1 MGSNVGSDIGSN
13 PQLFVICFSPPTFIS
28 ILRPV
33 LAPPGPRAANRKTGV
48 SRVARTAKMKQARSL
63 AKLRKSSK
71 GWGDYMCTVNKTQRG
86 QLNVRERA
94 KPDAEFAE
102 LKDT

>member
-13 PQLFVICFSPPTFIS
+13 PQAFVIRFSIPTF
-28 ILRPV
+28 
-33 LAPPGPRAANRKTGV
+33 
-48 SRVARTAKMKQARSL
+48 KQARSL
-63 AKLRKSSK
+63 ANLRVSSK

-94 KPDAEFAE
+94 KPDAKFAE
-102 LKDT
+102 LKDA